1 MINFEI
7 DGKPVSVPRNGTV
20 MDGANQLGIYIP
32 HFCYHKK
39 LSIAANCR
47 MCLVQVEKAP
57 KPLPACA
64 TPAMEGMKVF
74 THSGQAVTAQK
85 GVMEFLLINH
95 PLDCPICDQ
104 GGECQLQD
112 LAVGYGASS
121 SRYTEAKRVVANK
134 NLGPLISTDM
144 TRCIHCTRC
153 VRFGQEIAGIMEL
166 GMAGRGEHAE
176 ILSFVGSTVDSE
188 LSGNVIDLCPV
199 GALVSKPFR
208 YSARTW
214 ELSRR
219 KSISPHCGL
228 GSNLI
233 VQVKQ
238 NRVMRVLPRENEEIN
253 ECWLSDKDRFSYEGL
268 NSEDRL
274 SKPMIRRDG
283 EWRECDWQTALEFV
297 ANGLKAVKEKYGA
310 QRIGAL
316 ASAHS
321 TLEELYLLQKLVR
334 GFGSGNVDH
343 RLRYSDFRA
352 DGYLQGAPWLGMSIA
367 DLSRLKSVLVVGSTL
382 RKDHPL
388 MAQRF
393 RQAVKHGAQLNLINP
408 VDDDLLTSVAN
419 RAIVA
424 PAAMASMLA
433 QVLKAAAESQGL
445 EISGDLKSM
454 LDKLLG
460 DAEVTDAARAIA
472 ASLINKPAAILLG
485 NLAQHHPHYADIH
498 ALAQHLAQFVDA
510 RFGFLGES
518 ANSVGAYIARAIPDP
533 RPAQNAAESSSR
545 PQESSEPESKGMN
558 AQQMLGIG
566 ESGNAADP
574 CRAYILMNLEP
585 ELDSYNPGQTI
596 KALDAAE
603 LVVMM
608 SAYRGGHA
616 LSGNYADVLLPVA
629 PFTETSGTFI
639 NAEGRAQTFNGVVA
653 PLGETRPAWKV
664 LRVLGNMLELD
675 GFDFDTPEQI
685 RAEVLPAES
694 DISTR
699 LDNNLSGFTLDGAGE
714 TEVAA
719 SGAIQRIGEVP
730 IYQADPIVRRAG
742 SLQRTRDAAAPV
754 AWMAG
759 ALMEK
764 LGINGGDSVTLKQG
778 EGSAQLA
785 AARDDKLP
793 ADCVRVAAAH
803 PLTAELGEMFGEI
816 VIEKL

>member
-1 MINFEI
+1 MPINLEI
-7 DGKPVSVPRNGTV
+7 DGRPVQVENGQTV
-20 MDGANQLGIYIP
+20 MDAATKLGIFVP

-64 TPAMEGMKVF
+64 TPATEGMKAF
-74 THSGQAVTAQK
+74 THSDPAITAQK

-233 VQVKQ
+233 VQIKQ

-268 NSEDRL
+268 NSEERL

-283 EWRECDWQTALEFV
+283 EWHECNWQTALEFV

-321 TLEELYLLQKLVR
+321 TLEELYLLQKLMR
-334 GFGSGNVDH
+334 GFGSENVDH
-343 RLRYSDFRA
+343 RLRQSDFRA
-352 DGYLQGAPWLGMSIA
+352 DDHLQGAPWLGVSIA
-367 DLSRLKSVLVVGSTL
+367 DLSRLKSALIIGSTL

-388 MAQRF
+388 IAQRL
-393 RQAVKHGAQLNLINP
+393 RQAVKQGAQLNLINP
-408 VDDDLLTSVAN
+408 VDDDLLTRVAN
-419 RAIVA
+419 HAIVA
-424 PAAMASMLA
+424 PAAMVSVLA
-433 QVLKAAAESQGL
+433 QVLKAAAELQGVAIADDVKNIL
-445 EISGDLKSM
+445 DRLSGDL
-454 LDKLLG
+454 
-460 DAEVTDAARAIA
+460 EVTSVARAMA
-472 ASLINKPAAILLG
+472 ASLINNKPAVILLG
-485 NLAQHHPHYADIH
+485 NLAQHHPDYANIH
-498 ALAQHLAQFVDA
+498 ALAQHIAQIVEA
-510 RFGFLGES
+510 KFGVLGEA
-518 ANSVGAYIARAIPDP
+518 ANSVGAYIARAVPGHH
-533 RPAQNAAESSSR
+533 AEQGGNGDSSQ
-545 PQESSEPESKGMN
+545 PISKGMN
-558 AQQMLGIG
+558 AQQMLG
-566 ESGNAADP
+566 SGDGGAAADP
-574 CRAYILMNLEP
+574 CQAYVLLNLEP
-585 ELDSYNPGQTI
+585 ELDSYNPQKAI
-596 KALDAAE
+596 RALDGAE
-603 LVVMM
+603 LVVML
-608 SAYRGGHA
+608 SAYKDQHA
-616 LSGNYADVLLPVA
+616 LNGNYADVLLPIA

-639 NAEGRAQTFNGVVA
+639 NTEGRVQTFNGVMA
-653 PLGETRPAWKV
+653 PLGET
-664 LRVLGNMLELD
+664 
-675 GFDFDTPEQI
+675 
-685 RAEVLPAES
+685 
-694 DISTR
+694 
-699 LDNNLSGFTLDGAGE
+699 
-714 TEVAA
+714 
-719 SGAIQRIGEVP
+719 
-730 IYQADPIVRRAG
+730 
-742 SLQRTRDAAAPV
+742 
-754 AWMAG
+754 
-759 ALMEK
+759 
-764 LGINGGDSVTLKQG
+764 
-778 EGSAQLA
+778 
-785 AARDDKLP
+785 
-793 ADCVRVAAAH
+793 
-803 PLTAELGEMFGEI
+803 
-816 VIEKL
+816 